1 MASYGLKYRAEWRN
15 TRNQDYR
22 LDIYRRGYTGG
33 SKTIKTLCG
42 CSLEIQGAQDGVFA
56 PIIKTQ
62 LRFSV
67 IDAWD
72 IAETSSEKW
81 GSWSEFYTPDATLYK
96 VQVLEYS
103 GGSWTAIWTGYITPD
118 SWQEDLGYRTAI
130 TITARDNIGH
140 LKDFFFEATGDAAPD
155 INGLIEVRN
164 LISRAMAVIDFP
176 MTFAIESA
184 GSGQYSADV
193 PCTADGDYLTEALVN
208 ADLFDGMDW
217 YAVLEQSLEAI
228 GYAFRYVGG
237 NKCVVGCLRNLP
249 KMGHYT
255 SAVQTQ
261 TLEFYGG
268 NMEFEPAVKQIEDK
282 IDFKFQEEVPLEV
295 LDDFQFT
302 TGSAYRCKVEGNDDV
317 EPLVVHSAP
326 LDILTNPGMSV
337 WDNGSEMFNPNTREP
352 DSYLIN
358 SEGADGWKQYAMIPG
373 NRETEDP
380 STSFRFHTKTA
391 AVRVSINFAPFPIGL
406 ISSGMDQGKVT
417 ALQYSLSEIDYQV
430 SYESDDGNT
439 VRYWT
444 GSGWADDH
452 AHTIVREYDSENEY
466 GTALEIPLAECR
478 EIGRGELVITFANI
492 IYKRWDD
499 EGIGV
504 YARVQSILVG
514 VISTRGITGDK
525 VTTINNTAYNINVSR
540 QPLFGA
546 LSKDVGFTK
555 PANYLAGLF
564 YYPFVG
570 SSPEQF
576 PYMVRFTDQGATVP
590 LPVLTHQQILCYRYG
605 AARVLG
611 GRCAPVNKGVWDP
624 RCLFV
629 YKGVTYLLQGGNLD
643 LFSGIME
650 GAVLHEFIDFNELW
664 TGTPTYNQ
672 STSYN
677 TDTPGTGHS
686 GGNSGGS
693 PGGGGGGGSVTSV
706 AMTVPAGMTI
716 GGSPITAA
724 GTLALGLDTGRTIPT
739 ASDVNKGVAA
749 YNWGDHSEAG
759 YADASEVSAGFAAVN
774 TALNGKQAKIN
785 DLATIRS
792 NAEEG
797 ATAYS
802 WGDHSEEGYI
812 KSVSLASGTNNGT
825 LKLTVDG
832 VAVDN
837 IAVTGLGSLAFK
849 SSLAASDIPDLSG
862 DYLPITGGTLTGDLR
877 LKNSG
882 NYGLRIRFGDGDYA
896 YIHEDSDD
904 HLRLHASN
912 GFTFSAG
919 SGKGIETDT
928 FLDIGN
934 ARLIYDSTNKALRVT
949 KKDGTTDT
957 ISLYADGDVAAGG
970 VGSGVTVKYVNCANQ
985 TAYNNISTKDPSTI
999 YTVGIAPSFSRVYLG
1014 TILLYSGS

>member
-42 CSLEIQGAQDGVFA
+42 CSLEIQGAQAGVFA

-96 VQVLEYS
+96 VQLLEYS
-103 GGSWTAIWTGYITPD
+103 GGSWTAVWTGYITPD

-140 LKDFFFEATGDAAPD
+140 LKDFIFEATGDAAPD
-155 INGLIEVRN
+155 NNGLIEVRN

-176 MTFAIESA
+176 MTFAMESA

-193 PCTADGDYLTEALVN
+193 PCTEDGDYLTEALVN
-208 ADLFDGMDW
+208 ADLFEGMDW

-255 SAVQTQ
+255 SAVGTQ

-282 IDFKFQEEVPLEV
+282 IDFKFQEEVPLDA
-295 LDDFQFT
+295 LDEFQFT
-302 TGSAYRCKVEGNDDV
+302 TGSAYRCVVEGNDTV

-326 LDILTNPGMSV
+326 LDILTSPGRSV

-352 DSYLIN
+352 DSYLVN

-373 NRETEDP
+373 NRETNDP

-391 AVRVSINFAPFPIGL
+391 AVRVSINFSPFPVGL
-406 ISSGMDQGKVT
+406 ISSGTDQGKVT

-430 SYESDDGNT
+430 RYESDDSNT

-444 GSGWADDH
+444 GSGWASDH
-452 AHTIVREYDSENEY
+452 EHTIVREYDSENEY

-478 EIGRGELVITFANI
+478 EIGRGSLVITFANI

-499 EGIGV
+499 DGIGV

-514 VISTRGITGDK
+514 VISTRGITSDK
-525 VTTINNTAYNINVSR
+525 VTTINNTAYNVNVSR

-546 LSKDVGFTK
+546 LSKEVGFTK
-555 PANYLAGLF
+555 PGNYLAGLF

-611 GRCAPVNKGVWDP
+611 GRCAPINKGVWDT

-643 LFSGIME
+643 LFSGIMD

-693 PGGGGGGGSVTSV
+693 PGGGGGGTGTVTSV
-706 AMTVPAGMTI
+706 GMTVPTGMTI

-724 GTLALGLDTGRTIPT
+724 GTLALGLDNGRTIPT
-739 ASDVNKGVAA
+739 ASDVNKGVTA
-749 YNWGDHSEAG
+749 YGWGDHAEAG
-759 YADASEVSAGFAAVN
+759 YALASDVSS
-774 TALNGKQAKIN
+774 ALNGKQDTIS
-785 DLATIRS
+785 DLSTIRS
-792 NAEEG
+792 NASHGE
-797 ATAYS
+797 TAYG
-802 WGDHSEEGYI
+802 WGDHANAGY
-812 KSVSLASGTNNGT
+812 A
-825 LKLTVDG
+825 LTSS
-832 VAVDN
+832 
-837 IAVTGLGSLAFK
+837 LGSFAFK
-849 SSLAASDIPDLSG
+849 SSLSVSDIPDLS
-862 DYLPITGGTLTGDLR
+862 DYYLPITGGTLTGDLR

-919 SGKGIETDT
+919 SGKGIQTDT
-928 FLDIGN
+928 FIDIGN

-949 KKDGTTDT
+949 KKDGTSDT

-970 VGSGVTVKYVNCANQ
+970 VGSGVTVKYVNCASQSVYDNLSS
-985 TAYNNISTKDPSTI
+985 IDPSTI
-999 YTVGIAPSFSRVYLG
+999 YTIGTAPSFTRIYLG
-1014 TILLYSGS
+1014 SIKIYGN